1 MFAKRRLLFF
11 ISEKGGSEDGG
22 CGLRY
27 GELCGY
33 REVALIFLSYSN
45 EETTKF
51 KIEGR
56 ADVEKLTSG
65 MVTDTLLIGRVA
77 DLSVYVCRADYTH
90 KAEYTLINELA
101 IEKKLSK
108 LCTVINGVDLKKR
121 KYGYYYGYGKYGKYY
136 GYGKRYGYS
145 YGYGEK

>member
-1 MFAKRRLLFF
+1 MCIRDR
-11 ISEKGGSEDGG
+11 
-22 CGLRY
+22 RY

-136 GYGKRYGYS
+136 GYGKRYGYG